1 MLQVRVGVV
10 WSRTKRGGSERAR
23 RVVRSFGGTGPGKG
37 AGPRPVHDTPPV
49 WPWEAGTV
57 PTWRYGEGVPEMSAG
72 DFQNLLAFR
81 TSLRRFLHWSQTQA
95 RAVGLTPAQH
105 QLLVAIKGHP
115 GSQDPTI
122 SDLAEYLLLR
132 HHSVVEL
139 VDRAA
144 NAGVVVRSRDAED
157 GRLTRVMLT
166 PDGEAR
172 LNRLGPAHLDEL
184 RNLAPVLDQLVSEW
198 AAHTDREAAPGSG

>member
-1 MLQVRVGVV
+1 
-10 WSRTKRGGSERAR
+10 
-23 RVVRSFGGTGPGKG
+23 
-37 AGPRPVHDTPPV
+37 
-49 WPWEAGTV
+49 
-57 PTWRYGEGVPEMSAG
+57 MSAS

-115 GSQDPTI
+115 GDQDPTI
-122 SDLAEYLLLR
+122 SELAEYLLLR

-144 NAGVVVRSRDAED
+144 TAGVVERSRDPVD
-157 GRLTRVMLT
+157 GRLTRVALT
-166 PDGEAR
+166 SDGQAR
-172 LNRLGPAHLDEL
+172 LNRLGPAHVDEL

-198 AAHTDREAAPGSG
+198 AAHTQRESAPERG

>member
-1 MLQVRVGVV
+1 M
-10 WSRTKRGGSERAR
+10 
-23 RVVRSFGGTGPGKG
+23 
-37 AGPRPVHDTPPV
+37 TP
-49 WPWEAGTV
+49 
-57 PTWRYGEGVPEMSAG
+57 G
-72 DFQNLLAFR
+72 DFENLLAFR

-115 GSQDPTI
+115 GGQDPTI

-144 NAGVVVRSRDAED
+144 NAGVVTRRRDAED
-157 GRLTRVMLT
+157 GRLTRVALT
-166 PDGEAR
+166 TDGEAR
-172 LNRLGPAHLDEL
+172 LARLGPAHLDEL
-184 RNLAPVLDQLVSEW
+184 RNLAPVLDQLVAEW
-198 AAHTDREAAPGSG
+198 AAHTEATPGRS